1 MGVIGGAF
9 KKLFGLLW
17 DCIKWIG
24 EFIYNLFQPFIDAI
38 LNVIQV
44 FLDILDAILYFFYM
58 VGVVIVKV
66 FTLIFQTAKLL
77 WSLVVGFGKTLAS
90 LQFTPGSSGHGYS
103 AMIGKVFGIAES
115 MQLNSVAYIML
126 FILWFFTAISAMKLI
141 SSIRVGGD

>member
-90 LQFTPGSSGHGYS
+90 LQFTPGSSGNGYS
-103 AMIGKVFGIAES
+103 SMIGKIFGIAEP